1 MSKMHAPKG
10 DKTLTEAKLAL
21 LAAHEDDKPQPLA
34 QALREHPAYADAL
47 TAFDLALVATTADVA
62 DANAPDVLEI
72 AEAAR
77 TRAFAAVFHAQPT
90 LAAQPMAA
98 AAAVSLKALR
108 QAQGQKLSALAER
121 LGLGVDVLSALEAGR
136 IRVASVPR
144 RLCESLAEVLSATAD
159 QITAALTLEVA
170 PALRRGQPGAAA
182 QGAQPQ
188 QLDFRDAVLM
198 SQSMTSEQ
206 QARWLS
212 ESAR

>member
-1 MSKMHAPKG
+1 MSKIHAPKG

-21 LAAHEDDKPQPLA
+21 VAAHETGSPAPLA
-34 QALREHPAYADAL
+34 HALREHPAYADAL
-47 TAFDLALVATTADVA
+47 TTFDLALVATTGDVA
-62 DANAPDVLEI
+62 DANAPDVM
-72 AEAAR
+72 EAAQAAR
-77 TRAFAAVFHAQPT
+77 ARAFQAVFRAQPA
-90 LAAQPMAA
+90 LAAQPTAA
-98 AAAVSLKALR
+98 ISLKAMR
-108 QAQGQKLSALAER
+108 QAQGQKISALAAR

-144 RLCESLAEVLSATAD
+144 RLCESLAEMLSATAD
-159 QITAALTLEVA
+159 QITAALTLEMA
-170 PALRRGQPGAAA
+170 PALRRGQPGAAS

-206 QARWLS
+206 QARWLG